1 MRQSTVI
8 HTTLS
13 QPFPPPEIRGEN
25 HAIEWARA
33 STRTASAISSQ
44 EALMDWVRRPLRSL
58 IPHQSTLLGF
68 GTIHYRGYSVDR
80 VLCVDLPAGFA
91 ADLKQSSGEMHC
103 PALAKWVETREPQ
116 IFRRHDCRAQ
126 HDSPCESMWYRSLQR
141 YSIENG
147 IVDGM
152 VDYVNGRMTF
162 ALLLNFATPPEQFK
176 ALIRGVCTS
185 RVCDAW
191 RRIGDAEFGARQ
203 SKPVVRVTHAERQ
216 VLELLTLG
224 KTNWE
229 IGQILGKSELTIKT
243 QLKRLFVKTRT
254 SNRTQLS
261 TLRL

>member
-1 MRQSTVI
+1 MRQNTVFRS
-8 HTTLS
+8 TLS
-13 QPFPPPEIRGEN
+13 QPIPPPGIRGKN
-25 HAIEWARA
+25 HTIEWARA
-33 STRTASAISSQ
+33 STRTAATISSQ
-44 EALMDWVRRPLRSL
+44 EALIDWVRRPLRSL

-68 GTIHYRGYSVDR
+68 GTIHYGGYSVDR

-116 IFRRHDCRAQ
+116 IIRRHDCRAQ
-126 HDSPCESMWYRSLQR
+126 HHTPCESIWCRGLQR
-141 YSIENG
+141 YGVENG
-147 IVDGM
+147 IVDGI
-152 VDYVNGRMTF
+152 VDYENGRMTF

-176 ALIRGVCTS
+176 TLTHGVCTS
-185 RVCDAW
+185 CVRDAW
-191 RRIGDAEFGARQ
+191 RRISDAEFGARQ

-229 IGQILGKSELTIKT
+229 IGHILGKSELTIKT
-243 QLKRLFVKTRT
+243 QLKRLYVKTRT